1 MQIAKST
8 DYAIRVLIYASTKPG
23 ILVTQQEIAEF
34 FTISREHLRKIV
46 HELSKAGYLN
56 TRRGH
61 NGGFLLAK
69 PASEINLGEVVS
81 MFEHKDSVI
90 DCDSMSC
97 LLVKNCHLQT
107 LFNEAEAA
115 FMDSLKRYSL
125 EDVVSGPMQRILMR
139 NA

>member
-8 DYAIRVLIYASTKPG
+8 DYAIRVLIYSSTKPD
-23 ILVTQQEIAEF
+23 ILVTQQEIADF

-46 HELSKAGYLN
+46 HELSKAGYIE

-61 NGGFLLAK
+61 NGGFSLAK

-90 DCDSMSC
+90 DCDVMSC
-97 LLVKNCHLQT
+97 VLIKNCRLHK

-115 FMDSLKRYSL
+115 FMDSLKQYSL
-125 EDVVSGPMQRILMR
+125 EDVVSGPMRRLILR
-139 NA
+139 